1 MVLLFLQM
9 FETFPK
15 LIFTLYNYSK
25 DPGCGDSVVSVT
37 MFQIQVEADAQV
49 PGLNPAYEYDIC
61 SVERTTLQLIHKEMY
76 TKILLT

>member
-37 MFQIQVEADAQV
+37 MFQIQVEADA
-49 PGLNPAYEYDIC
+49 
-61 SVERTTLQLIHKEMY
+61 
-76 TKILLT
+76 